1 MEKVSIMFSGGLDSL
16 IMYNYAIACDL
27 DPVCIYVDLGHPY
40 AHKEKAAMARRSRW
54 MPKVEIIELSTL
66 WHLIEKRM
74 SNQIIP
80 SRNVLLAVIGG
91 MFSPEVW
98 LGALDGEQL
107 GKEHDKSPRF
117 FEDTTKLLTFTNEF
131 FQKETRVFA
140 PFAYM
145 SKSETLRWALDNG
158 IPLEELLATSSCY
171 DGEKGKCGKCLT
183 CHKRALAFAANGII
197 EPGHD
202 SNPFMSDYHKE
213 MCVEM
218 PKAVANNDYSRFTRK
233 RISEFYKA
241 LIKLR
246 ELNIPHV
253 EPEPHTT
260 PKNQHSD

>member
-1 MEKVSIMFSGGLDSL
+1 MEKVSIMFSGGLDSM

-131 FQKETRVFA
+131 FQPTTTVFA
-140 PFAYM
+140 PFGLM
-145 SKSETLRWALDNG
+145 SKSETLEWALEYG
-158 IPLEELLATSSCY
+158 VPLEELLATSSCY
-171 DGEKGKCGKCLT
+171 DGEKGKCGVCLT
-183 CHKRALAFAANGII
+183 CVKRRLAFLANGIE
-197 EPGHD
+197 EPGYDVPLLD
-202 SNPFMSDYHKE
+202 SPYMQELIREIPIAAEK
-213 MCVEM
+213 
-218 PKAVANNDYSRFTRK
+218 KDYSRFTHK
-233 RISEFYKA
+233 RIQEFKSA
-241 LIKLR
+241 MKQLGI
-246 ELNIPHV
+246 
-253 EPEPHTT
+253 
-260 PKNQHSD
+260 

>member
-1 MEKVSIMFSGGLDSL
+1 MSDVSILFSGGLDSM

-171 DGEKGKCGKCLT
+171 DGEKGKCGVCLT
-183 CHKRALAFAANGII
+183 CVKRRLAFLANGIE
-197 EPGHD
+197 EPGYDVDLMD
-202 SNPFMSDYHKE
+202 SPYMQELIREIPIADANKDYT
-213 MCVEM
+213 
-218 PKAVANNDYSRFTRK
+218 RFTPK
-233 RISEFYKA
+233 RIEEFKA
-241 LIKLR
+241 AMK
-246 ELNIPHV
+246 ELGI
-253 EPEPHTT
+253 
-260 PKNQHSD
+260 